1 MTEPMTPGRAAAAD
15 EPVRA
20 DAQPTRAEPD
30 RLRPE
35 ADPVPSGDRP
45 VPTAATPAALRPQPN
60 RRHVDRRALN
70 RRLPDREAQLAATTP
85 VASFRDYAD
94 AEGAVHQLAE
104 AGFPIEQ
111 ITIVGSDVRI
121 VEAVTGRLTAV
132 RAAGLGALSGAWM
145 GVLVA
150 LLFAI
155 FSESVRSFVAVLLWG
170 LVLGAVFGA
179 VLGLLGYTVL
189 DRTRGFTSNRLVLAG
204 RYDLHAAHETAQQ
217 LRDQLLQLEP
227 AGMRIADHRAP
238 ASARPDATTF
248 PDTDIAE

>member
-1 MTEPMTPGRAAAAD
+1 MTEPTTPGRSAAAD

-35 ADPVPSGDRP
+35 TDPVPSGDKP
-45 VPTAATPAALRPQPN
+45 LPTAATPAALRPRPN
-60 RRHVDRRALN
+60 RRAVD

-121 VEAVTGRLTAV
+121 VEAVTGRLTAA

-145 GVLVA
+145 GVLIA

-155 FSESVRSFVAVLLWG
+155 FSESVRSFVTVLLWG
-170 LVLGAVFGA
+170 LVLGAIFGA
-179 VLGLLGYTVL
+179 VLGVLGHTVL

-204 RYDLHAAHETAQQ
+204 RYDLHAAHETTPQ
-217 LRDQLLQLEP
+217 LRDQLLQLRP
-227 AGMRIADHRAP
+227 AGMNIADHQAP
-238 ASARPDATTF
+238 VSANRDTATF

>member
-1 MTEPMTPGRAAAAD
+1 MSEPIPPGRSTAPD
-15 EPVRA
+15 DPVRA

-35 ADPVPSGDRP
+35 ADPVPIGDRP
-45 VPTAATPAALRPQPN
+45 MPTAATPASLRPRPE
-60 RRHVDRRALN
+60 RRAVD

-104 AGFPIEQ
+104 ASFPIEQ

-121 VEAVTGRLTAV
+121 VESVTGRLSAT

-145 GVLVA
+145 GALIA

-155 FSESVRSFVAVLLWG
+155 FSESVSGFVTVLLWG
-170 LVLGAVFGA
+170 LVLGAAFGA
-179 VLGLLGYTVL
+179 VLGLLGHTVI
-189 DRTRGFTSNRLVLAG
+189 DRTRGFTSDRLVLAG
-204 RYDLHAAHETAQQ
+204 RYDLHAPHDAAQQ
-217 LRDQLLQLEP
+217 LRDRLLELRP
-227 AGMRIADHRAP
+227 AGMRLADSGAP
-238 ASARPDATTF
+238 TAARPDAATF
-248 PDTDIAE
+248 PDIDTAE